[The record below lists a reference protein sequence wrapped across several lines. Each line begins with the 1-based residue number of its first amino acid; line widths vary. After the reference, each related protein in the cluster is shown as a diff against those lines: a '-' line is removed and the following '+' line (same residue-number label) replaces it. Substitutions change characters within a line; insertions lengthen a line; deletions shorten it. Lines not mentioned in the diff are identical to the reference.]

1 MQPFTGGGG
10 SSSSSNLMVRSNSS
24 SSLRLPTWSDYEP
37 DDSDERLIEE
47 DTAAER
53 EKRVNALKSLSKRW
67 MDNTRRNAFYVWKHR
82 SELGRAALA
91 AMNGVPHLLAHQAVK
106 RVVGDAIEDYRG
118 KRVRAPQPNMNWYE
132 MAKRQ
137 PPIRPWTQGK
147 FKPKKPDTWLKDY
160 LKAFCVC

>member
-1 MQPFTGGGG
+1 MQPLTGGGG
-10 SSSSSNLMVRSNSS
+10 SSSSSNLMLRSNSS

-47 DTAAER
+47 DTTAER
-53 EKRVNALKSLSKRW
+53 AKRVNALKSLSKRW
-67 MDNTRRNAFYVWKHR
+67 MDNTRRNAFYVWKNR

-91 AMNGVPHLLAHQAVK
+91 AMNGVPHLLARQAVK
-106 RVVGDAIEDYRG
+106 RVVGDAIEDFRS
-118 KRVRAPQPNMNWYE
+118 KRSNPPRTHKNWYA
-132 MAKRQ
+132 MAAAQ

-147 FKPKKPDTWLKDY
+147 FKPKRPDTWLKDY